1 MYKKELSN
9 FQLHFSDEVTMDNC
23 WWRRWCSG
31 CIIQLMTYYI
41 QNNVVTTRLLFC
53 NIYLCKINFESTNH
67 EVFQEG
73 RMPQLSFLTQY
84 GSMNTF
90 FYNLQMSLQPD
101 LNNLFT
107 SYGLSLYN
115 SRYNTS
121 ICIYLDVHV
130 QIHNKYPTP

>member
-23 WWRRWCSG
+23 WWRRWCFG

-107 SYGLSLYN
+107 SYIWVYRCIRVHITHLYV
-115 SRYNTS
+115 S
-121 ICIYLDVHV
+121 I
-130 QIHNKYPTP
+130 